1 MCWQGN
7 FNPKIAEKDISVFKI
22 VRKISPFK
30 VASVYE
36 KFPYHLDT
44 LYILNTVN
52 NEIVS
57 CPELCGTYDDKV
69 TEAFHSYLS
78 DSVSVFKYSYILYI
92 TPNKVVDIKSPLDYF
107 YISDESLVRIECIV
121 PKGSQYCINELG
133 EVVSNKI
140 ILKNEMSDLWETV
153 RNK

>member
-22 VRKISPFK
+22 VRKQTPFK
-30 VASVYE
+30 VESVYE
-36 KFPYHLDT
+36 KFPYYLGI
-44 LYILNTVN
+44 LYILKTVN
-52 NEIVS
+52 SEIKS
-57 CPELCGTYDDKV
+57 CPDLVGAYIV

-78 DSVSVFKYSYILYI
+78 DSVSVFKYSDILYI
-92 TPNKVVDIKSPLDYF
+92 TPNIDNIKSPLDYF
-107 YISDESLVRIECIV
+107 RLSDESLVRIECIV

-140 ILKNEMSDLWETV
+140 ILKNEMSNLWETV

>member
-1 MCWQGN
+1 MCWEGK

-30 VASVYE
+30 VESVYE

-78 DSVSVFKYSYILYI
+78 DLTSVFKYSDILYI

-107 YISDESLVRIECIV
+107 YTSDEPLVRIECIV

-140 ILKNEMSDLWETV
+140 ILKNEMSDL
-153 RNK
+153 